1 MPYTILDLAAIALR
15 GIPLDSSNSGTIS
28 VRVQPI
34 ASRDRVLGMRDGA
47 LRVSVTAPPHDGKVN
62 AALLELLADTLG
74 VAKSRLRIVRGH
86 SSRDKV
92 VAVEGM
98 SGGGEVQRMLK
109 AATPGETPPP

>member
-1 MPYTILDLAAIALR
+1 M
-15 GIPLDSSNSGTIS
+15 DSSNSGTIS

-47 LRVSVTAPPHDGKVN
+47 LRVSVTAPPHDGKAN
-62 AALLELLADTLG
+62 AALLELLADALG

-86 SSRDKV
+86 SSQDKV

-98 SGGGEVQRMLK
+98 SGGEVQRMLK